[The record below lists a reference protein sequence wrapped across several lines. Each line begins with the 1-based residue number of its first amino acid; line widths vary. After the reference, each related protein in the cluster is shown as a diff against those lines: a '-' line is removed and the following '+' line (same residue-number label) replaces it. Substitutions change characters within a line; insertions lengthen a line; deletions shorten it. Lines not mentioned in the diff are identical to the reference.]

1 MEGRHGQK
9 KEKAESP
16 EALKAREEKEAV
28 LVREYLGLK
37 DSLKE
42 IVDSNRRDNEALKI
56 TTALLRKSP
65 DYYTIWNVRRT
76 ILKEGFLD
84 NADEETANII
94 YTNELEFVQ
103 DNLRLNPK
111 SYFMWNHRRWCLEN
125 MSKPSWDK
133 ELGMVGK
140 FLEMDARNFHGWDY
154 RRYIIRQMDLQDGQN
169 KDTVLARAQTEFD
182 FTTAKISQNFSNYSA
197 WHNRS
202 TLLGK
207 LAENL
212 TEQERE
218 ATVDNEFD
226 LVKNAIYTDPEDQS
240 AWLYDLW
247 LIGREQR
254 SISTL
259 GASVISFN
267 PLEIVVAFDE
277 TVKLRHPFTVST
289 RIDHVAI
296 PLAGEWRATGSDASL
311 GSVWI
316 FQQAPEV
323 EYGPSVEVVIFS
335 DDICAVR
342 AGSTLPTA
350 VCFELETLN
359 QDFAS
364 ISGRLGRLAIGKNLM
379 YDVTKR
385 IEPIAEPVGNLEAQ
399 ERSKKHLVTSLTTSG
414 SMDDRV
420 ALLDREIAS
429 VRELMELEPDCKW
442 PIQILSTLLLELR
455 KTMSIHSSRAKGI
468 DDECI
473 ELQEKLISIDP
484 LRQERYED
492 RRTQLV
498 FDRETLSIVKDSK
511 RFPEVEFA
519 ENQPRDLD
527 LSMRG
532 LTHIPISSYFIHL
545 DTLNLDSNAITSTR
559 FLRNLLSVRRLNLSN
574 NLIERLEGVQHAP
587 SLEFLSLEGNQ
598 IAKWEDVMAGFMFWR
613 EGKLS
618 RTGATVKVLLGLN
631 PVVENEGGEYV
642 LEKRWEDVGEVGI
655 QIQWQTE
662 EVRLAEEV
670 LLRGDEG
677 NIQMEGTRRVS
688 ATVVEFDAGAGH

>member
-84 NADEETANII
+84 NANEETANII

-125 MSKPSWDK
+125 MSKPRWDK

-154 RRYIIRQMDLQDGQN
+154 RRYIIRQVDLQDGQN

-207 LAENL
+207 LVENL

-277 TVKLRHPFTVST
+277 IVKLRHPFTVST

-342 AGSTLPTA
+342 AGSTLPAA

-364 ISGRLGRLAIGKNLM
+364 ISGRLGRLEIGKNLM

-385 IEPIAEPVGNLEAQ
+385 IGPIAEPAGNLETQ

-429 VRELMELEPDCKW
+429 VRELVELEPDCKW
-442 PIQILSTLLLELR
+442 PIQILSTLLSELR
-455 KTMSIHSSRAKGI
+455 KTMSIHSSRAKEI

-511 RFPEVEFA
+511 RLPEVEFA

-598 IAKWEDVMAGFMFWR
+598 IAKWEDVMAGFVFWR

-642 LEKRWEDVGEVGI
+642 LEKRWEDVGEVGV
-655 QIQWQTE
+655 QIQWQTD

-670 LLRGDEG
+670 QLRDDEG
-677 NIQMEGTRRVS
+677 VIHMEGTRRVS